1 MTFDCWRKAMR
12 LSNKA
17 AAIKLAER
25 DNLVGELV
33 GVLEDFVAHDD
44 AWEKESRDGHITTSR
59 ADEYLAKF
67 MELKNK
73 ARTAIAKARE
83 GAQS

>member
-1 MTFDCWRKAMR
+1 MC
-12 LSNKA
+12 LSNEA

-33 GVLEDFVAHDD
+33 EALQMIYLEQIDY
-44 AWEKESRDGHITTSR
+44 ITLNNLGDPHHNQSMQMAR
-59 ADEYLAKF
+59 AAL
-67 MELKNK
+67 
-73 ARTAIAKARE
+73 AKARE

>member
-1 MTFDCWRKAMR
+1 MCMT
-12 LSNKA
+12 NEA

-33 GVLEDFVAHDD
+33 EALSTLVEAVRPYVYPTPD
-44 AWEKESRDGHITTSR
+44 KSESLWAKVENAR
-59 ADEYLAKF
+59 AV
-67 MELKNK
+67 
-73 ARTAIAKARE
+73 IAKARE

>member
-1 MTFDCWRKAMR
+1 MC
-12 LSNKA
+12 LSNEA

-33 GVLEDFVAHDD
+33 EALRLMVDDDFPGLPLGEQARRLTIADAVL
-44 AWEKESRDGHITTSR
+44 
-59 ADEYLAKF
+59 
-67 MELKNK
+67 
-73 ARTAIAKARE
+73 AKARE

>member
-1 MTFDCWRKAMR
+1 MC
-12 LSNKA
+12 LSNEA

-33 GVLEDFVAHDD
+33 EALEKYLKAGFGESTDFYLQGEAYD
-44 AWEKESRDGHITTSR
+44 AAIK
-59 ADEYLAKF
+59 
-67 MELKNK
+67 
-73 ARTAIAKARE
+73 AIAKARE

>member
-1 MTFDCWRKAMR
+1 MHLTDDE
-12 LSNKA
+12 

-33 GVLEDFVAHDD
+33 GVLSAMTDHLERIGDTRPHKDGQYID
-44 AWEKESRDGHITTSR
+44 AAR
-59 ADEYLAKF
+59 AVL
-67 MELKNK
+67 
-73 ARTAIAKARE
+73 AKARE

>member
-1 MTFDCWRKAMR
+1 MCMT
-12 LSNKA
+12 NEA

-33 GVLEDFVAHDD
+33 GALELLTVKRHMFSPTEFGGYVCRHCGGYPTD
-44 AWEKESRDGHITTSR
+44 APHFRIGEDANT
-59 ADEYLAKF
+59 DLAK
-67 MELKNK
+67 
-73 ARTAIAKARE
+73 ARAVLAKARE

>member
-1 MTFDCWRKAMR
+1 MC
-12 LSNKA
+12 LSNEA

-33 GVLEDFVAHDD
+33 EALVAMGEMWNAICQVNGHDPEHMS
-44 AWEKESRDGHITTSR
+44 AYRQALR
-59 ADEYLAKF
+59 V
-67 MELKNK
+67 
-73 ARTAIAKARE
+73 IAKARE

>member
-1 MTFDCWRKAMR
+1 MHLTD
-12 LSNKA
+12 NE

-33 GVLEDFVAHDD
+33 EALDGMLQIYGGPRDLDGGSKHETELELISEARAVL
-44 AWEKESRDGHITTSR
+44 
-59 ADEYLAKF
+59 
-67 MELKNK
+67 
-73 ARTAIAKARE
+73 AKARE

>member
-1 MTFDCWRKAMR
+1 MCMT
-12 LSNKA
+12 NEA

-33 GVLEDFVAHDD
+33 EMMWACVGSLEYVNAHYPVTGGRFTRECVIKR
-44 AWEKESRDGHITTSR
+44 AKEL
-59 ADEYLAKF
+59 LAK
-67 MELKNK
+67 
-73 ARTAIAKARE
+73 AHE

>member
-1 MTFDCWRKAMR
+1 MT
-12 LSNKA
+12 NEA

-33 GVLEDFVAHDD
+33 EALESFVKAVEWADANKDSPYSALKHFSYCAH
-44 AWEKESRDGHITTSR
+44 A
-59 ADEYLAKF
+59 
-67 MELKNK
+67 
-73 ARTAIAKARE
+73 AREAIAKARE

>member
-1 MTFDCWRKAMR
+1 MCMT
-12 LSNKA
+12 NEA

-33 GVLEDFVAHDD
+33 GVLEDFVTHDD
-44 AWEKESRDGHITTSR
+44 AWERETRDGHVTTSR

-67 MELKNK
+67 MELKSK
-73 ARTAIAKARE
+73 ARAVIAKARE
-83 GAQS
+83 GV

>member
-1 MTFDCWRKAMR
+1 MCMT
-12 LSNKA
+12 NEA

-33 GVLEDFVAHDD
+33 EALECIIESHEAHDGYVLSVHIQN
-44 AWEKESRDGHITTSR
+44 ARDV
-59 ADEYLAKF
+59 
-67 MELKNK
+67 
-73 ARTAIAKARE
+73 IAKARE

>member
-1 MTFDCWRKAMR
+1 MCMT
-12 LSNKA
+12 NEA

-33 GVLEDFVAHDD
+33 GVLQEAHALLTNERIGTWQYMESSQFYSDANGVAQKI
-44 AWEKESRDGHITTSR
+44 A
-59 ADEYLAKF
+59 AVL
-67 MELKNK
+67 
-73 ARTAIAKARE
+73 AKARE

>member
-1 MTFDCWRKAMR
+1 MHLTD
-12 LSNKA
+12 NE

-33 GVLEDFVAHDD
+33 EALESVIGWVPGRAVWHTD
-44 AWEKESRDGHITTSR
+44 APIKAVER
-59 ADEYLAKF
+59 ARAV
-67 MELKNK
+67 
-73 ARTAIAKARE
+73 IAKAHE

>member
-1 MTFDCWRKAMR
+1 MCMT
-12 LSNKA
+12 NEA

-33 GVLEDFVAHDD
+33 EALDLALEYWAHRQQRYSNRHPAWVVA
-44 AWEKESRDGHITTSR
+44 AR
-59 ADEYLAKF
+59 A
-67 MELKNK
+67 
-73 ARTAIAKARE
+73 AIAKARE

>member
-1 MTFDCWRKAMR
+1 MCMT
-12 LSNKA
+12 NEA

-33 GVLEDFVAHDD
+33 GLLEEVLSIGWGSV
-44 AWEKESRDGHITTSR
+44 RDIYGHQFLENT
-59 ADEYLAKF
+59 
-67 MELKNK
+67 KN
-73 ARTAIAKARE
+73 AIAKARE

>member
-1 MTFDCWRKAMR
+1 MTMC
-12 LSNKA
+12 LSNEA

-33 GVLEDFVAHDD
+33 EALQSLFDILDPSIPGVPGSALE
-44 AWEKESRDGHITTSR
+44 
-59 ADEYLAKF
+59 
-67 MELKNK
+67 K
-73 ARTAIAKARE
+73 ARAVLAKARE